1 MRKLLIAF
9 IVCCMMPSFAN
20 GQEAGQKAAKKPSVM
35 VVPSLPWCKEHG
47 YVTTVTQQGVTKEF
61 PDYAKAAGDA
71 DLFAVITKLGELM
84 AERGLVLKDYAAAA
98 RNAEQL
104 TLETEMLVSGSSG
117 ASIVESPMDRLLNV
131 AKADILVEV
140 GWVINTVGPK
150 HSITYNLRGID
161 AYTSNQVAAAQG
173 TGEQSFSAEVPVLL
187 EEAVIVNIDQFASQ
201 MQMHF
206 DDLLSNG
213 RSVSIVI
220 QTFDNDEGINLET
233 EFDGMELQEIIDEWM
248 AENTVQGRYSLDV
261 ATESTM
267 LFNNVRIPLFKANGA
282 SMDTRAFV
290 SELRRMLRKEPYN
303 IQSKLIATGLGRAR
317 LTIGEK

>member
-1 MRKLLIAF
+1 M
-9 IVCCMMPSFAN
+9 CCMAPMLVY
-20 GQEAGQKAAKKPSVM
+20 GQEAAQKAAKKPSVM
-35 VVPSLPWCKEHG
+35 VVPSLPWCKAHG

-98 RNAEQL
+98 RSADQL
-104 TLETEMLVSGSSG
+104 TLETEMLTSSTSG

-140 GWVINTVGPK
+140 GWVVNTMGPK

-187 EEAVIVNIDQFASQ
+187 EEAVISNLDQFASQ

-206 DDLLSNG
+206 DDLLANG
-213 RSVSIVI
+213 RSVNIVI
-220 QTFDNDEGINLET
+220 QTFDNGEGINLET

-248 AENTVQGRYSLDV
+248 AEHSVQGRYSLDV

-267 LFNNVRIPLFKANGA
+267 LFNNVRIPLFRDNGA
-282 SMDTRAFV
+282 PMDTRAFV
-290 SELRRMLRKEPYN
+290 SMLRKELRAAPYN
-303 IQSKLIATGLGRAR
+303 IQSKLTTTGLGRAR

>member
-1 MRKLLIAF
+1 MRTLLITF
-9 IVCCMMPSFAN
+9 VMCCIMPPFVNA
-20 GQEAGQKAAKKPSVM
+20 QETEQKAAKKPSVM

-47 YVTTVTQQGVTKEF
+47 YITTLIQQGTTKEF
-61 PDYAKAAGDA
+61 PDYAKAAEDA

-84 AERGLVLKDYAAAA
+84 AERGLILKDYAAAV

-104 TLETEMLVSGSSG
+104 TLETEMLVSSSGSSV
-117 ASIVESPMDRLLNV
+117 VESPMDRLLNV

-140 GWVINTVGPK
+140 GWVVNTVGPK

-161 AYTSNQVAAAQG
+161 AYTSNQIAAAQG
-173 TGEQSFSAEVPVLL
+173 TGEQSFSAEIPLLL
-187 EEAVIVNIDQFASQ
+187 EEAVITNIDQFASQ

-233 EFDGMELQEIIDEWM
+233 EFDGRELQEIIDEWM
-248 AENTVQGRYSLDV
+248 TENTVQGRYSLDV

-267 LFNNVRIPLFKANGA
+267 IFNNVRIPLFRTNGA
-282 SMDTRAFV
+282 PMDTRVFV
-290 SELRRMLRKEPYN
+290 SMLRRMLRKEPYN
-303 IQSKLIATGLGRAR
+303 IQSKLTTTGLGRAR